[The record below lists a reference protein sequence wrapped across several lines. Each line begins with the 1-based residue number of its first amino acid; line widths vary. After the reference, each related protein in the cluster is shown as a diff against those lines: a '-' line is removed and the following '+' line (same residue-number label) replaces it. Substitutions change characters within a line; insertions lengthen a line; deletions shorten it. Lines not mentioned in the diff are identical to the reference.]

1 MFGIVRIRATRGHR
15 RGWLLKVRLLFYRS
29 INYSRLIRATRR
41 VFRAVD
47 YSIGMVAACKVVS
60 LNSSTSQGHK
70 KELHKE
76 IKVHS
81 QLKHD
86 NILRF
91 LGSLIIEDDRSSL
104 YVPAVYMV
112 MEFAS
117 GGDLFDKIGA
127 YVCFSILRGYP
138 YY

>member
-1 MFGIVRIRATRGHR
+1 MFGFVSIRVTRVLG
-15 RGWLLKVRLLFYRS
+15 RGCFLKVRLFSYRFITS
-29 INYSRLIRATRR
+29 PRLIRATRR

-127 YVCFSILRGYP
+127 YVCLSILRGYP
-138 YY
+138 Y